1 MCARLRAVHDVTRG
15 KGEDGAAA
23 VEFALLLPLLVV
35 LLFGFI
41 QFGTAFNTRIQAT
54 NAAREGARMAV
65 VGIDNWADVGG
76 GTAFWQAVQQDAGL
90 GDINSCVLTT
100 TDVVG
105 GTLTVT
111 FDYPL
116 DLVIPFMPSPPSWQ
130 TGTATATMRIEQ
142 LSVPGGPGGC

>member
-1 MCARLRAVHDVTRG
+1 LI
-15 KGEDGAAA
+15 KGPVAHRDQDGAAA
-23 VEFALLLPLLVV
+23 VEFALLLPLLVM

-65 VGIDNWADVGG
+65 VGIGDWGDIGG
-76 GTAFWQAVQQDAGL
+76 GTSFWQAVQQKAGL
-90 GDINSCVLTT
+90 GEINNCVLSTNP
-100 TDVVG
+100 DPGVVG

-116 DLVIPFMPSPPSWQ
+116 DLVIPFMPNPPSWQ
-130 TGTATATMRIEQ
+130 TGTASATMRIEQ
-142 LSVPGGPGGC
+142 LSLSGGPGGC

>member
-1 MCARLRAVHDVTRG
+1 MGQRDQ
-15 KGEDGAAA
+15 DGAAA
-23 VEFALLLPLLVV
+23 VEFALLLPLLVL
-35 LLFGFI
+35 LLFGLI
-41 QFGTAFNTRIQAT
+41 QFGIAFNTKIQAT

-76 GTAFWQAVQQDAGL
+76 GLPFWQAVQQNAGV
-90 GDINSCVLTT
+90 GDIDNCVLDT

-116 DLVIPFMPSPPSWQ
+116 DLVIPFMPNPPSWQ
-130 TGTATATMRIEQ
+130 TGTAQATMRIEQ
-142 LSVPGGPGGC
+142 LSASIGPGDC

>member
-1 MCARLRAVHDVTRG
+1 MAG

-41 QFGTAFNTRIQAT
+41 QFGTAFNTKIQAT

-65 VGIDNWADVGG
+65 VGIGNWGDVGG
-76 GTAFWQAVQQDAGL
+76 GTSFWQAVRQDAGL
-90 GDINSCVLTT
+90 GDIDNCTLS
-100 TDVVG
+100 TDDEVG

-116 DLVIPFMPSPPSWQ
+116 DLVIPFMPNPPSWQ
-130 TGTATATMRIEQ
+130 SGTATATMRIEQ
-142 LSVPGGPGGC
+142 LSAPGGPGGC

>member
-1 MCARLRAVHDVTRG
+1 LIQGAMGQRDQ
-15 KGEDGAAA
+15 DGAAA
-23 VEFALLLPLLVV
+23 VEFALLLPLLVL
-35 LLFGFI
+35 LLFGLI
-41 QFGTAFNTRIQAT
+41 QFGIAFNTKIQAT

-76 GTAFWQAVQQDAGL
+76 GLAFWQAVQQNAGV
-90 GDINSCVLTT
+90 GDIDNCVLDT

-116 DLVIPFMPSPPSWQ
+116 DLVIPFMPNPPSWQ
-130 TGTATATMRIEQ
+130 TGKAQATMRIEQ
-142 LSVPGGPGGC
+142 LSASIGPGGC